1 MRQAVGVSAG
11 FVLWVGTAIVAA
23 DTIMTLLDAGAYLLA
38 ALGFVLALGSLAA
51 CAVMTLLPRLE
62 DEPR

>member
-1 MRQAVGVSAG
+1 MRGFVSVSAG
-11 FVLWVGTAIVAA
+11 LALSTLAAVVAA
-23 DTIMTLLDAGAYLLA
+23 DTIMALLDAGAYLLA

-51 CAVMTLLPRLE
+51 CAVMTLLLRLE

>member
-1 MRQAVGVSAG
+1 MRGFVSVSAG
-11 FVLWVGTAIVAA
+11 LALSTLAAVVAA

-38 ALGFVLALGSLAA
+38 ALGFVLALGGLAA
-51 CAVMTLLPRLE
+51 CTVMALLLRLE